1 MAIKLRVISD
11 HYRDLGE
18 HRSRVFGVNGG
29 SIGRAPDNDWILPDP
44 KRVLSG
50 HHCEIEYRSGVFW
63 LKDTST
69 NGVYVNESEDP
80 AFTIGPIEL
89 QDGDRLRMGDYEV
102 LVSLD
107 ERIDFL
113 PAPGELQAAERQA
126 SAHHAE
132 SSLGAPL
139 DLASLLSPR
148 DAETS
153 GSLRMRNAFGMKI
166 PREERTPEEVTRPDE
181 PPPAPHSK
189 DRPFDV
195 APRPRTNGPAVAAP
209 APFTPLATVPVATP
223 PRSASA
229 PPPAASPAPEPQTTA
244 APAAMPVPAPSSM
257 PPAAPAA
264 DTPVADW
271 ALKTRQITRQ
281 ELAEAVARRQG
292 RIEQRERA
300 VPFHQQASTWNDL
313 RSATQAFCRGAGIDP
328 AVLSAEAHTMLPL
341 LAGQLLREAVVGLTD
356 ILRAR
361 PETPGAATAAANGTP
376 VGNSSNPLR
385 TSTSIEQAL
394 QRLFESHGRL
404 YGGPVDA
411 LRDVLQDIKD
421 HDTAVQD
428 ASRAALRRVLEE
440 LAPANI
446 ADQFEH
452 GRSRVLAPGQDPRPK
467 YWEHYGEFYR
477 VLTQQSQEG
486 LPHAFV
492 ETFAQAYAN
501 ARTDLRG
508 KRRGRE

>member
-11 HYRDLGE
+11 QYRDLGE
-18 HRSRVFGVNGG
+18 QRSRVFGVNGG
-29 SIGRAPDNDWILPDP
+29 TIGRAPDNDWILPDS

-69 NGVYVNESEDP
+69 NGVYINEAEDP

-107 ERIDFL
+107 SRIDFL
-113 PAPGELQAAERQA
+113 PSPSEQ
-126 SAHHAE
+126 SATSSHAE
-132 SSLGAPL
+132 ANLGASL
-139 DLASLLSPR
+139 DLQSLLSPR
-148 DAETS
+148 DAEAS

-166 PREERTPEEVTRPDE
+166 PREERKTDDEAVLEDE
-181 PPPAPHSK
+181 PPQPPHSNDK
-189 DRPFDV
+189 PFASMATQPIRP
-195 APRPRTNGPAVAAP
+195 
-209 APFTPLATVPVATP
+209 
-223 PRSASA
+223 S
-229 PPPAASPAPEPQTTA
+229 SPAPPARAVPAA
-244 APAAMPVPAPSSM
+244 APQSPTPSPGSGGTQPTSVPGAPPNGAAGHGDGSAD
-257 PPAAPAA
+257 AA
-264 DTPVADW
+264 PVADW

-292 RIEQRERA
+292 RIEQRERS
-300 VPFHQQASTWNDL
+300 VPFHQQAGTWNDL
-313 RSATQAFCRGAGIDP
+313 RSATQAFCRGAGID
-328 AVLSAEAHTMLPL
+328 ASTLSHEAQAMLPL

-421 HDTAVQD
+421 HDGAVQE
-428 ASRAALRRVLEE
+428 ASRAGLRTVLEQ
-440 LAPANI
+440 LAPGNI
-446 ADQFEH
+446 ADQFEQ
-452 GRSRVLAPGQDPRPK
+452 GRARALAPGQDPRPK

-477 VLTQQSQEG
+477 VLTQQSQDG
-486 LPHAFV
+486 LPHSFIEAFGR
-492 ETFAQAYAN
+492 AYAQS
-501 ARTDLRG
+501 RTELRA